1 MEQTSAPQLM
11 NLQDI
16 ATDAGLVADEEPI
29 PEDGYPS
36 DRRVAFIAGTGSDTA
51 RAAGLEMRAV
61 APIWRYGA
69 ARAAAFRAVHRELLT
84 SRRFSVSM

>member
-1 MEQTSAPQLM
+1 MKAPEGFSLKRSQIYRELDM
-11 NLQDI
+11 HSCSISLNVSI
-16 ATDAGLVADEEPI
+16 WN
-29 PEDGYPS
+29 GY
-36 DRRVAFIAGTGSDTA
+36 RGRVAFIAGTGSDTA